1 MWFRRSSHSCPAS
14 APRANCPRRS
24 KATTPDSLWASGR
37 RAPEPGRARSEATRE
52 PQRRRSAGSTK
63 SSQKKGRRRPILVF
77 PDARRPSRSRGQT
90 KRFPIFPSADRL
102 RFLGK
107 LPKEERSDD
116 AGQFV
121 GKRAGRAKAR
131 MHKERSDD
139 RSPATA
145 PCSLYLNKQRAQK
158 KAARRRPR
166 F

>member
-1 MWFRRSSHSCPAS
+1 MSCVSPAGKLS
-14 APRANCPRRS
+14 QEEQSDDAGQFVGKRA
-24 KATTPDSLWASGR
+24 A
-37 RAPEPGRARSEATRE
+37 RARAGMRKE
-52 PQRRRSAGSTK
+52 RSDARNPSDGALPDQPN

-166 F
+166 S